1 MSDNTEIQ
9 HTDDGSIHTTV
20 TATAPEWA
28 LRDAAREL
36 ATFDEPLDEWHIRE
50 LIDNQLQPAVV
61 YRTLDGER
69 GVDRVR
75 ELVARLE
82 VEDSD

>member
-1 MSDNTEIQ
+1 
-9 HTDDGSIHTTV
+9 V
-20 TATAPEWA
+20 THVP
-28 LRDAAREL
+28 
-36 ATFDEPLDEWHIRE
+36 E

-75 ELVARLE
+75 ELAARLE
-82 VEDSD
+82 TDGDE

>member
-1 MSDNTEIQ
+1 MSDTTEIRYDD
-9 HTDDGSIHTTV
+9 DDGSIRTTV

-28 LRDAAREL
+28 LRGAAREL
-36 ATFDEPLDEWHIRE
+36 ATFEEPLDEWHVRE

-61 YRTLDGER
+61 YETVDGER

-75 ELVARLE
+75 ELAATLE
-82 VEDSD
+82 TE